1 MNQAAAKIPYQKP
14 WRSCADQ
21 VALLAQRGLVIADVP
36 AAEQFLAHL
45 NYYRFSGYCLAF
57 EPQRH
62 AFLAGTT
69 FEQVV
74 AAYQFDL
81 TLRHLLTEALET
93 IEVDLRTAVA
103 YSFGRKYDAFGHTNP
118 NHFFS
123 RFRHQEWLD
132 RLHDEVDRSSE
143 LFVTHFEQTYREFPD
158 LPVWI
163 ATEVMS
169 FGGLSTMFAGMLKK
183 DQKVIAQRY
192 RLQPRVLRSWMHH
205 LVYVRNLCA
214 HHSRL
219 WDRVWAIKPE
229 LPAGNAWQ
237 PPVLPGNRHLFSTLL
252 LLRHLMKYIP
262 AIYTFASEWQARVN
276 RHLADPP
283 SAPNVLDRMGLTPDW
298 DQHPVWL

>member
-143 LFVTHFEQTYREFPD
+143 LFG
-158 LPVWI
+158 
-163 ATEVMS
+163 S
-169 FGGLSTMFAGMLKK
+169 
-183 DQKVIAQRY
+183 
-192 RLQPRVLRSWMHH
+192 QP
-205 LVYVRNLCA
+205 
-214 HHSRL
+214 
-219 WDRVWAIKPE
+219 K
-229 LPAGNAWQ
+229 
-237 PPVLPGNRHLFSTLL
+237 
-252 LLRHLMKYIP
+252 
-262 AIYTFASEWQARVN
+262 
-276 RHLADPP
+276 
-283 SAPNVLDRMGLTPDW
+283 
-298 DQHPVWL
+298 